1 MPVRFAEKKDLERV
15 NVLRRQVSDLHVA
28 GKPEVFR
35 PGFPR
40 ELQEYI
46 YTVFKDPRQAIV
58 VNERD
63 GVICGFAV
71 LHHITKP
78 ESPYSYEKDYLDIN
92 EFGVDEAYRRQG
104 VATEMMA
111 FIREY
116 AREKGFAKIEL
127 NMWEFNQNA
136 LAFYEAMGFT
146 TYRRYME
153 LDVGKEGKQ

>member
-15 NVLRRQVSDLHVA
+15 NALRRQVNDLHVA
-28 GKPEVFR
+28 GRPDIFK
-35 PGFPR
+35 PGFPK
-40 ELQEYI
+40 ELRDYVF
-46 YTVFKDPRQAIV
+46 TVFDDPRQAIV

-63 GVICGFAV
+63 GVIRGFAV

-78 ESPYSYEKDYLDIN
+78 ESPYSYEKDYLDID
-92 EFGVDEAYRRQG
+92 EFGVDEACRRQG
-104 VATEMMA
+104 VAAEMMD

-127 NMWEFNQNA
+127 NMWEFNRSA
-136 LAFYEAMGFT
+136 LAFYEAVGFT

-153 LDVGKEGKQ
+153 TNV